1 MDSQINKKREYF
13 PTTVA
18 FVLIWVKRFPAMCS
32 PVPNDLIF
40 RGCYGFYLFFW
51 LFCKIH
57 VIKYFVRSE
66 LIKYSSC
73 CRYLS
78 PMLFNIY
85 HICWINNNLL
95 SGRVHFSKFS
105 HDCCISF
112 DLSDVISCHVRTSFQ
127 TMSLSRAAGVLDFLC
142 FTEYFVKYTS

>member
-51 LFCKIH
+51 LFCKIY

-95 SGRVHFSKFS
+95 SGWVHFSYFPTCFPRLLYFFWFEQWK
-105 HDCCISF
+105 CACA
-112 DLSDVISCHVRTSFQ
+112 LTGRHVRAYVVFPEVIC
-127 TMSLSRAAGVLDFLC
+127 RPD
-142 FTEYFVKYTS
+142 KYGKP